1 MSQQIINYLS
11 LAFDDYIAARLLLRK
26 GLLAQG
32 VAVASTAVEKQL
44 KALLAIH
51 GIYTKKHLDKGLLAK
66 VKSVEPKLG
75 NYLSDDFIKFLGK
88 GFSLRYASIDSGGFQ
103 IVINQYRTLIELD
116 AVILTIDGGF
126 KLKLSG
132 ARVRTPLEQAIAVKN
147 PMVFEENVP
156 LETIS
161 IEDLYETPNLL
172 QEIKIENNL
181 KTVSAKYETEGLNII
196 GDFCKKTDISFGK
209 KTWQLALG

>member
-1 MSQQIINYLS
+1 MSQQILNYLS
-11 LAFDDYIAARLLLRK
+11 LALDDYIAARLLLRE

-51 GIYTKKHLDKGLLAK
+51 GIYSKKHLDKGLLAK
-66 VKSVEPKLG
+66 IRSVEPELG

-103 IVINQYRTLIELD
+103 IVINQYRTLIQLD

-126 KLKLSG
+126 RLQLSG
-132 ARVRTPLEQAIAVKN
+132 AKIRTPLEQAIADKN
-147 PMVFEENVP
+147 PMVLEDNVH

-161 IEDLYETPNLL
+161 MEDLYQTPNML

-181 KTVSAKYETEGLNII
+181 KTVTAKYKTEGLNII

-209 KTWQLALG
+209 REWKLALG